1 MDLVNISFVNQNRI
15 NNIISWVRQFDNH
28 DLLMIQL
35 EETLGNLQFG
45 IKADTFERS
54 LNELGH
60 ILGFIVERPDKQR
73 GEGPDNLWCVRDND
87 YILLNVK

>member
-1 MDLVNISFVNQNRI
+1 
-15 NNIISWVRQFDNH
+15 
-28 DLLMIQL
+28 MIQL

-73 GEGPDNLWCVRDND
+73 GET
-87 YILLNVK
+87 